1 MIWNPWHGCHKIS
14 EGCRNCYVYRMDAKY
29 EKDSSSVKRNKCF
42 YDLIKRKRD
51 GSYKIEKGETI
62 YTCFTSDFL
71 IEEADEWRS
80 EAWDMIRERRDLHFI
95 FITKRIDRFIEC
107 IPEDWNEGYDN
118 VTVGCTCENQEM
130 ADYRLPIFKAS
141 PIKHRIII
149 CEPLLGQIDLRG
161 YSDNGI
167 EMVIAGGE
175 SGENA
180 RICSYDWVLNLRK
193 QCLDSNTGFYFKQ
206 TGARIIKDG
215 KLYNIKRSLQ
225 HSQAKKANIDIENK
239 NLPFDF

>member
-149 CEPLLGQIDLRG
+149 CEPLLGQIDLKG

-193 QCLDSNTGFYFKQ
+193 QCLDSNTGFYLKQ
-206 TGARIIKDG
+206 TGARFIKDG

>member
-149 CEPLLGQIDLRG
+149 CEPLLGQIDLKG

-193 QCLDSNTGFYFKQ
+193 QFRLLSNLLK
-206 TGARIIKDG
+206 AIRNKHWKLRI
-215 KLYNIKRSLQ
+215 
-225 HSQAKKANIDIENK
+225 
-239 NLPFDF
+239 F